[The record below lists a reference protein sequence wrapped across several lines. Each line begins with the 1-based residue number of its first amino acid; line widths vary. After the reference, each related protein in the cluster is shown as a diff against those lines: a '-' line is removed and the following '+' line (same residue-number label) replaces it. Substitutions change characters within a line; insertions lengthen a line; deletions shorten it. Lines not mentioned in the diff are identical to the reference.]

1 MSWGSWLFISCWR
14 EEKLNLSKVWFGSM
28 SQSCGMKDALCFH
41 QTLTAML
48 RSYERTWWN
57 LWKEFASKETCCYI
71 FFSGY
76 LKSLEIN
83 DCFNLS
89 PGYSYKVIKIFL
101 LWLWFQVTG
110 YMNNYAGQILVLHNL
125 LQTNTIFPYLLNSI
139 STMASTTHSC
149 FQTSRQTS
157 HRNGSKTVPSYA
169 ATCHTFLFWL

>member
-110 YMNNYAGQILVLHNL
+110 YMNNYAGQILVLHNPEPISDLYDFPIPVKFDQHSGLYNTL
-125 LQTNTIFPYLLNSI
+125 LFPD
-139 STMASTTHSC
+139 
-149 FQTSRQTS
+149 FQTDFT
-157 HRNGSKTVPSYA
+157 
-169 ATCHTFLFWL
+169 